1 MGAQSSYLTASPPLP
16 SLRLTRTHTHTHIHT
31 QLREL
36 FQFFD
41 EDCSGSVSYD
51 EFLLAVR
58 GELNDRRARLVDMA
72 FNVVDKVRIGGGK
85 V

>member
-1 MGAQSSYLTASPPLP
+1 
-16 SLRLTRTHTHTHIHT
+16 
-31 QLREL
+31 L